1 MKGTEKR
8 ILRDS
13 YNPFP
18 KIPRSENFPNEFIY
32 VGGTSNSFADSPVTS
47 ELQYCLFTCAG
58 ALYEN
63 PKTNLTF
70 TPLLK
75 TRGGELTGSTSLDNF
90 WTGGVFGSP
99 RRFNPDRTL
108 YRGNNLPETIA
119 ASINGKIQDGN
130 NTNEIN
136 VILVADIDVLADP
149 FFNIRRNRGP
159 ESDFPLDVDNVTL
172 SLNLIDKLA
181 REDRLLDIRNE
192 EDYTALLKNLKKV
205 SKKLEKL
212 LAELYKRL
220 KTQFNKFFRKKIESL
235 MQP

>member
-47 ELQYCLFTCAG
+47 ELRNTAFLLVRG

-90 WTGGVFGSP
+90 WTGGFLVHQEGLIL
-99 RRFNPDRTL
+99 TGL
-108 YRGNNLPETIA
+108 YTEGIICP
-119 ASINGKIQDGN
+119 K
-130 NTNEIN
+130 
-136 VILVADIDVLADP
+136 
-149 FFNIRRNRGP
+149 
-159 ESDFPLDVDNVTL
+159 PL
-172 SLNLIDKLA
+172 
-181 REDRLLDIRNE
+181 
-192 EDYTALLKNLKKV
+192 
-205 SKKLEKL
+205 
-212 LAELYKRL
+212 
-220 KTQFNKFFRKKIESL
+220 QH
-235 MQP
+235 P